1 MWSARAIMWS
11 GGGSCDQGE
20 DHVTRG
26 GSCDQL
32 ERSCDQGVGSC
43 DQKSSIICWPCRGC
57 WCQSGN
63 CAYTVQQGEGEGS
76 TVRDKNGSIVAWSI
90 CIKRARVQGVCVC
103 VCVCVWGGGGGC
115 GVGVWVGCT
124 LTWLSSFW
132 YCGTLRIYRP
142 RSLIDTCVCAYTWH
156 HTLAQVLRR
165 ENLGTRLITLVVLAY
180 ICVSILLRFRL

>member
-1 MWSARAIMWS
+1 MWSAREIMWPGGRIMWS
-11 GGGSCDQGE
+11 AR

-32 ERSCDQGVGSC
+32 ETMWPGGGSAREIMWPGGRIMWSKEFYNLLTLQRLLMPERKLRIHC
-43 DQKSSIICWPCRGC
+43 SARRRWREYCEGQEWKHSGMEHLHQKGK
-57 WCQSGN
+57 G
-63 CAYTVQQGEGEGS
+63 TG
-76 TVRDKNGSIVAWSI
+76 
-90 CIKRARVQGVCVC
+90 CVC
-103 VCVCVWGGGGGC
+103 VCVGGGGG
-115 GVGVWVGCT
+115 GT